1 MINLSTAVLQ
11 CVFSTHN
18 HFCIWGE
25 LSINLLVLFSR
36 MTAHSVAN
44 CIAHLH
50 HLLTNT
56 AATVTQTT
64 GICTYRW
71 IYLFVFLLLLNMCI
85 IWQVHFGRIVNVSD
99 LNFDNKLWRGILPC
113 PATWMFIFYFIKCVK
128 KCYWIQKKGF
138 QRRSS
143 RGKKYSLVL
152 RHKRALFHSS
162 FFEPFQYLLCE
173 SDYLFLLKKQMVLI
187 SIYTKQIIE

>member
-1 MINLSTAVLQ
+1 MIKNLSTAVLQ
-11 CVFSTHN
+11 CVFSAHN
-18 HFCIWGE
+18 HFCIWIE
-25 LSINLLVLFSR
+25 FSINLLFLFSR
-36 MTAHSVAN
+36 MTAHSVTD

-113 PATWMFIFYFIKCVK
+113 PATGMFLFTLLNTWKNVIACRK
-128 KCYWIQKKGF
+128 KAFREGHHEEKT
-138 QRRSS
+138 
-143 RGKKYSLVL
+143 V
-152 RHKRALFHSS
+152 
-162 FFEPFQYLLCE
+162 
-173 SDYLFLLKKQMVLI
+173 V
-187 SIYTKQIIE
+187 